1 MKFKAAVFL
10 VLTSLPAS
18 IYAGPFSDEM
28 SKCLVKS
35 TSDADKSLL
44 IQWVFA
50 AMSAHPDVKALS
62 NVSNEKGID
71 LNKRTAG
78 LLVSLLTERCKAE
91 TQQAV
96 KYEGPGVLKTS
107 FQVLGEV
114 AMQGMMTNPDVVSY
128 MGGLGKYV
136 DTEALKKTLSPK

>member
-1 MKFKAAVFL
+1 MKFKTAVFL
-10 VLTSLPAS
+10 VLASLSAS
-18 IYAGPFSDEM
+18 IYAVPFSDEM

-62 NVSNEKGID
+62 NVSNEKGIEI
-71 LNKRTAG
+71 NKRTAG

-128 MGGLGKYV
+128 MSGLGKYV

>member
-1 MKFKAAVFL
+1 MKFKTAVFL
-10 VLTSLPAS
+10 VLASLSAS
-18 IYAGPFSDEM
+18 IYAVPFSDEM

-62 NVSNEKGID
+62 NVSNEKGIEI
-71 LNKRTAG
+71 NKRTAG

-114 AMQGMMTNPDVVSY
+114 AMQGMMTNPDVVSSSCI
-128 MGGLGKYV
+128 
-136 DTEALKKTLSPK
+136 KTPLFRFF